1 MCVKTSPTIT
11 SRLVLFLATLIAL
24 SAGIGVGPKRA
35 GAKPDPVA
43 QRDSSKDLE
52 AQIESLIQGWFAV
65 LEDPN
70 VDVKTLS
77 GQLAEAPFELLLDGA
92 VIHDRGALLAWTSSL
107 RSTYPQIEYRLD
119 PIHIHAEG
127 GDRYRVRFE
136 FDRHALDDAGLPH
149 VVRREHTWIVQSSTS
164 ETPVI
169 LRIEERPLI
178 FFPGTGPQVVCY

>member
-1 MCVKTSPTIT
+1 VKTSPIFT
-11 SRLVLFLATLIAL
+11 SRLVLFLATFSAL
-24 SAGIGVGPKRA
+24 GAGIGGSPERA
-35 GAKPDPVA
+35 SATPDPVA

-65 LEDPN
+65 LEDPT
-70 VDVKTLS
+70 VDVKILS

-92 VIHDRGALLAWTSSL
+92 LIHDRGALLAWASSL

-119 PIHIHAEG
+119 PIHIHAES

-149 VVRREHTWIVQSSTS
+149 VVRRDHTWIVQSSTS